1 MNLWHG
7 LVPMSEISILHKK
20 KLRAFRI
27 WAKLVKWLLASLHS
41 LYVVRC
47 YLTHTNASCDIAI
60 EELNDLKEDM
70 SEVLESSEY
79 SRLVADKEI
88 KVPRKSSE
96 MTTSQVKWSL
106 FNYYSAVDNYDRYDN
121 LNANSVR
128 YREKWLENLL
138 QIK

>member
-1 MNLWHG
+1 
-7 LVPMSEISILHKK
+7 
-20 KLRAFRI
+20 
-27 WAKLVKWLLASLHS
+27 
-41 LYVVRC
+41 
-47 YLTHTNASCDIAI
+47 
-60 EELNDLKEDM
+60 M

-79 SRLVADKEI
+79 SRLVVDKEI

-96 MTTSQVKWSL
+96 MTASQVKGSL

-138 QIK
+138 QRK